1 MEPSPIPRELNPRAH
16 RQVVKAILAKTQSGE
31 AHLDEVLDSVK
42 VTSEVLDQ
50 TLEAMALEEIISLE
64 DDTVRLSTGQR
75 VKLAVKAVELGLD
88 FQTVSNSLGWLE
100 FEELAAHVFEEN
112 GFNVLRRYRFQA
124 EGRRWE
130 MDVLA
135 SRYPYIVCAECKH
148 YTRGMGNS
156 TARNIVETHLEKTT
170 VFAEHLPGQAKKIGV
185 HRWRDA
191 VVVPITLTLSPT
203 KMKIYRRI
211 PSVSALA
218 LTSFLASFEGY
229 MERMAHF
236 RVELPEWKPKPRQT
250 RLR

>member
-1 MEPSPIPRELNPRAH
+1 MNPRTL
-16 RQVVKAILAKTQSGE
+16 RQVIKAILDKTQSGE
-31 AHLDEVLDSVK
+31 ASLDEVWESVK
-42 VTSEVLDQ
+42 VTIEAFDS
-50 TLEAMALEEIISLE
+50 TLEAMALEEAIAL
-64 DDTVRLSTGQR
+64 DGDAVRLSTEQR
-75 VKLAVKAVELGLD
+75 VRLAVKAVELGSD

-100 FEELAAHVFEEN
+100 FEEFAAHVFEMN
-112 GFNVLRRYRFQA
+112 GFATLRRYRFQA

-130 MDVLA
+130 IDVLA
-135 SRYPYIVCAECKH
+135 FRSPYIVCAECKH

-156 TARNIVETHLEKTT
+156 AARNIIETHLEKTE
-170 VFAEHLPGQAKKIGV
+170 VFSRHLPGQAKKIGV

-203 KMKIYRRI
+203 EMKIYRRV
-211 PSVSALA
+211 PSVSVLA

-236 RVELPEWKPKPRQT
+236 RVELPRWKPTPRQT

>member
-1 MEPSPIPRELNPRAH
+1 LNPSALK
-16 RQVVKAILAKTQSGE
+16 QVAKAILVKTQSGD
-31 AHLDEVLDSVK
+31 AKLDEVRESVN
-42 VTSEVLDQ
+42 VTNAAFDQ
-50 TLEAMALEEIISLE
+50 TVETMARNGTITLDGDAVKLSTEQR
-64 DDTVRLSTGQR
+64 VRL
-75 VKLAVKAVELGLD
+75 AVRAVELGVD
-88 FQTVSNSLGWLE
+88 FQTVSVSLGWLE

-112 GFNVLRRYRFQA
+112 GFTVLRRYRFQA

-156 TARNIVETHLEKTT
+156 TARNIVETHLEKTE
-170 VFAEHLPGQAKKIGV
+170 VFSRHLPGQAKKIGV

-191 VVVPITLTLSPT
+191 VVIPITLTLSPT
-203 KMKIYRRI
+203 KMRIYRRM
-211 PSVSALA
+211 PSVSVLA

-229 MERMAHF
+229 LERMAHF

>member
-1 MEPSPIPRELNPRAH
+1 MLNPRTH
-16 RQVVKAILAKTQSGE
+16 RQVVKAILDKTQSGE
-31 AHLDEVLDSVK
+31 ASLHEVRESVK
-42 VTSEVLDQ
+42 VTSEAFDQ
-50 TLEAMALEEIISLE
+50 TLEAMALEGTITL
-64 DDTVRLSTGQR
+64 DGDAVRLSTEQR
-75 VKLAVKAVELGLD
+75 VRLAVKAVELGAD

-112 GFNVLRRYRFQA
+112 GFAVLRRYRFQA
-124 EGRRWE
+124 DGRRWE

-135 SRYPYIVCAECKH
+135 CRYPYIVCAECKH

-156 TARNIVETHLEKTT
+156 TARNIIETHLEKTE
-170 VFAEHLPGQAKKIGV
+170 VFARNLPGQAKKIGV

-203 KMKIYRRI
+203 AMKIYRRM
-211 PSVSALA
+211 PSVSVLA

-229 MERMAHF
+229 MERMSHF
-236 RVELPEWKPKPRQT
+236 RVELPEWRPKPRQT

>member
-1 MEPSPIPRELNPRAH
+1 LNPRAY
-16 RQVVKAILAKTQSGE
+16 RQVVKAILAETQSGE
-31 AHLDEVLDSVK
+31 ASLDEVRESVK
-42 VTSEVLDQ
+42 VTSEAFDQ
-50 TLEAMALEEIISLE
+50 TLESMALEGIIAL
-64 DDTVRLSTGQR
+64 DGDAVRLSTGQR
-75 VKLAVKAVELGLD
+75 VRLAVKAVELGSD

-100 FEELAAHVFEEN
+100 FEEFSAHVFEEN
-112 GFNVLRRYRFQA
+112 GFTVQRRYRFQA

-148 YTRGMGNS
+148 YTKGMGNS
-156 TARNIVETHLEKTT
+156 TARNIIETHLEKTE
-170 VFAEHLPGQAKKIGV
+170 VFVRHLPGQAKKMGV

-203 KMKIYRRI
+203 DMRIYRRM
-211 PSVSALA
+211 PSVSVLA

-229 MERMAHF
+229 MERMANF
-236 RVELPEWKPKPRQT
+236 SVELPEWKPRPKQT

>member
-1 MEPSPIPRELNPRAH
+1 LNPRTY
-16 RQVVKAILAKTQSGE
+16 RQVVKAILVKTQSGE
-31 AHLDEVLDSVK
+31 ATLDEVREHVN
-42 VTSEVLDQ
+42 VTSEAFDQ
-50 TLEAMALEEIISLE
+50 TVEAMAGEGAITL
-64 DDTVRLSTGQR
+64 DGDFVRLSTEQR
-75 VKLAVKAVELGLD
+75 VRLAVKAVELGAD
-88 FQTVSNSLGWLE
+88 FQTVSGSLGWLE

-112 GFNVLRRYRFQA
+112 GFTVLRRYRFQA

-156 TARNIVETHLEKTT
+156 AARNIVETHLEKTE
-170 VFAEHLPGQAKKIGV
+170 VFSRHLPGQAKKIGV

-203 KMKIYRRI
+203 EMRIYRRM

-229 MERMAHF
+229 LERMAHF
-236 RVELPEWKPKPRQT
+236 RVQLPEWKPKPRQT

>member
-1 MEPSPIPRELNPRAH
+1 MNPSAYK
-16 RQVVKAILAKTQSGE
+16 QVL
-31 AHLDEVLDSVK
+31 
-42 VTSEVLDQ
+42 
-50 TLEAMALEEIISLE
+50 
-64 DDTVRLSTGQR
+64 
-75 VKLAVKAVELGLD
+75 KAVLNKTTEGPVASDAIKEAVNVTDEAFNESLRSMVEEGFMTLADGVIEASIEQRISIALKTIELGAD
-88 FQTVSNSLGWLE
+88 FQSVSNGLGWLE
-100 FEELAAHVFEEN
+100 FEELVARVFEEN
-112 GFNVLRRYRFQA
+112 GFSVLRRYRFQA

-156 TARNIVETHLEKTT
+156 TARNIVETHLEKTE
-170 VFAEHLPGQAKKIGV
+170 VFSRHLPGQAKKIGV

-191 VVVPITLTLSPT
+191 VVIPITLTLSPT
-203 KMKIYRRI
+203 KMRIYRRM
-211 PSVSALA
+211 PSVSVLA

>member
-1 MEPSPIPRELNPRAH
+1 MNPSTFKQI
-16 RQVVKAILAKTQSGE
+16 VKEILVKTQSGD
-31 AHLDEVLDSVK
+31 AKLDEMWESVY
-42 VTSEVLDQ
+42 VTREAFNQ
-50 TLEAMALEEIISLE
+50 TIEAMAGDGYITLDGDAVKLSIEQR
-64 DDTVRLSTGQR
+64 VRL
-75 VKLAVKAVELGLD
+75 AVRAVELGVD
-88 FQTVSNSLGWLE
+88 FQTVSGSLGWLE
-100 FEELAAHVFEEN
+100 FEEFVAYVFEEN
-112 GFNVLRRYRFQA
+112 GFTVLRRYRFKA

-156 TARNIVETHLEKTT
+156 TARNIIETHLEKTE
-170 VFAEHLPGQAKKIGV
+170 VFSRHIHDQVKKMGV

-191 VVVPITLTLSPT
+191 VVIPITLTLSPT
-203 KMKIYRRI
+203 KMRIYRRM
-211 PSVSALA
+211 PSVSVLA

-236 RVELPEWKPKPRQT
+236 RVELPEWKSKPRQT

>member
-1 MEPSPIPRELNPRAH
+1 MNPSAH
-16 RQVVKAILAKTQSGE
+16 KQVVKSILVKTQSGE
-31 AHLDEVLDSVK
+31 ATLDEVREHVNI
-42 VTSEVLDQ
+42 TSELFDQ
-50 TLEAMALEEIISLE
+50 TVEAMA
-64 DDTVRLSTGQR
+64 DDGVITLDGDTIKLSTEQRVRL
-75 VKLAVKAVELGLD
+75 AVMAVELGAD
-88 FQTVSNSLGWLE
+88 FQTVSGSLGWLE
-100 FEELAAHVFEEN
+100 FEELVAHVFEEN
-112 GFNVLRRYRFQA
+112 GFAVQRRYRFMA

-156 TARNIVETHLEKTT
+156 AARNIVETHLEKTE
-170 VFAEHLPGQAKKIGV
+170 VFSRYLPGQAKKIGV

-191 VVVPITLTLSPT
+191 VVVPVTLTLSPT
-203 KMKIYRRI
+203 KMRIYRRV
-211 PSVSALA
+211 PSVSVLA

>member
-1 MEPSPIPRELNPRAH
+1 MEPRPIPRELNPRTH
-16 RQVVKAILAKTQSGE
+16 RQVVKAILAETQSGE
-31 AHLDEVLDSVK
+31 ASMDEVRESVK
-42 VTSEVLDQ
+42 VTSEAFDQ
-50 TLEAMALEEIISLE
+50 TLESMALEGIIAL
-64 DDTVRLSTGQR
+64 DGDAVRLSTEQR
-75 VKLAVKAVELGLD
+75 VRLAVKAVELGLD
-88 FQTVSNSLGWLE
+88 FQTVSSSLGWLE
-100 FEELAAHVFEEN
+100 FEEFSAHVFEEN
-112 GFNVLRRYRFQA
+112 GFTVQRRYRFQA

-156 TARNIVETHLEKTT
+156 TARNIIETHLEKTE
-170 VFAEHLPGQAKKIGV
+170 VFSRHLPGQAKKIGV
-185 HRWRDA
+185 HRWKDA

-236 RVELPEWKPKPRQT
+236 RVELPEWKPKPKQI

>member
-1 MEPSPIPRELNPRAH
+1 MNPSALK
-16 RQVVKAILAKTQSGE
+16 QVIKAILVKTQSGE
-31 AHLDEVLDSVK
+31 ATLDEVRESVN
-42 VTSEVLDQ
+42 VTHAAFDQ
-50 TLEAMALEEIISLE
+50 TMETMARNGTITLDGDAVKLSTEQR
-64 DDTVRLSTGQR
+64 VRL
-75 VKLAVKAVELGLD
+75 AVRAIELGAD
-88 FQTVSNSLGWLE
+88 FQTVSVSLGWLE

-112 GFNVLRRYRFQA
+112 GFTVLRRYRFQA

-156 TARNIVETHLEKTT
+156 TARNIVETHLEKTA
-170 VFAEHLPGQAKKIGV
+170 VFSRHLTGQAKKIGV

-191 VVVPITLTLSPT
+191 VVIPITFTLSPT
-203 KMKIYRRI
+203 KMRIYRRM
-211 PSVSALA
+211 PSVSVLA

-229 MERMAHF
+229 LERMAHF
-236 RVELPEWKPKPRQT
+236 KVELPEWKPKPRQT

>member
-1 MEPSPIPRELNPRAH
+1 MNPSVH
-16 RQVVKAILAKTQSGE
+16 KQVVKAILVKTQSGE
-31 AHLDEVLDSVK
+31 AILDEVRKSIN
-42 VTSEVLDQ
+42 VTNAVFDQ
-50 TLEAMALEEIISLE
+50 TVEAIARDGSITL
-64 DDTVRLSTGQR
+64 DGDAVKLSTEQR
-75 VKLAVKAVELGLD
+75 VRLAVKAVELGVD
-88 FQTVSNSLGWLE
+88 FQTVSVSLGWLE

-112 GFNVLRRYRFQA
+112 GFTVLRRYRFQA

-156 TARNIVETHLEKTT
+156 TARNIVETHLEKTE
-170 VFAEHLPGQAKKIGV
+170 VFSRHLPGQAKKIGV

-191 VVVPITLTLSPT
+191 VVIPITLTLSPT
-203 KMKIYRRI
+203 KMRIYRRM
-211 PSVSALA
+211 PSVSVLA

-229 MERMAHF
+229 LERMAHF